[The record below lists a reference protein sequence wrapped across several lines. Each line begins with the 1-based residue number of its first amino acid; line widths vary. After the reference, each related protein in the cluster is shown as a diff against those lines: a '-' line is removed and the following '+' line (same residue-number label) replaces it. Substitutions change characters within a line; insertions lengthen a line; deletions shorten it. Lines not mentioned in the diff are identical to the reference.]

1 MKAPHLS
8 FMCGKLFLR
17 SRTIM
22 CSAEYL
28 IAGIA
33 LCVAVSAKVP
43 VQISHVLPK
52 ISGSLGQWVD
62 LFYFCLPYTT
72 ANKGNDNFFFKK
84 SKNMVFILY
93 VFMP

>member
-1 MKAPHLS
+1 
-8 FMCGKLFLR
+8 
-17 SRTIM
+17 M

-33 LCVAVSAKVP
+33 LGVAVPAKVP

-72 ANKGNDNFFFKK
+72 ANKENDN
-84 SKNMVFILY
+84 VFLRKAKIWFL
-93 VFMP
+93 F